1 MQDGRHRHPD
11 LREYISELTTL
22 LRRQCP
28 PHLAR
33 IGGTATRQ
41 RVSRFASNQALCF
54 PRRRIVDGQCPL
66 MANVGFGCSRSD
78 GRWDRDLCG
87 GRAVAKAGREN
98 PVGNATCATERL
110 ARVDIPAD
118 CARTVRCGGR
128 GREKPVGNATCATER
143 LAQVD
148 IPTDF
153 CPGGVARD
161 RFPTDSAPV
170 VCRGRY
176 FVRFHQGRPAAEP
189 PLHPTEG
196 RRECRSRALVINLT
210 S

>member
-98 PVGNATCATERL
+98 PVGNATCATERF
-110 ARVDIPAD
+110 
-118 CARTVRCGGR
+118 
-128 GREKPVGNATCATER
+128 
-143 LAQVD
+143 AQVD
-148 IPTDF
+148 IPTD
-153 CPGGVARD
+153 
-161 RFPTDSAPV
+161 SAPATCTGRHSDRQAPHPV
-170 VCRGRY
+170 ALRPGPFAPHAPHRGPRPRP
-176 FVRFHQGRPAAEP
+176 FSMPSFSGARHQSSCDYEASWGAYYAFY
-189 PLHPTEG
+189 
-196 RRECRSRALVINLT
+196 AII
-210 S
+210 